1 VLKDAALRDN
11 PPNPDWRPGQP
22 PYAALLPVHTTDLP
36 EVQDVVGLLR
46 AVLDHHPAPPGG
58 CAPDERVLVGELY
71 VSIPHLMRYYGADGR
86 GVHIPSN
93 MHLIA
98 TPWRARAVA
107 ELVETYE
114 GALPAGAWPN
124 WVLGNHD
131 RSRVATRVGSAQA
144 RAAAVL
150 LLTLRGTP
158 TLYYG
163 DELGMTD
170 VMIAPEQVQD
180 PAERNVPG
188 IGAGRDPE
196 RTPMPWAARPGGGF
210 CPDGVTPWLPFGPD
224 LATVN
229 VADERA
235 DPRSMLSLVRTLLAL
250 RRSEPALAVGAYRAV
265 HVDDDLFVYERSED
279 GRTVTVALNL
289 GASPRAVGA
298 LLHGRG
304 DLVLSTAGQTLEADL
319 VPGEGRLVA
328 GHGVGL
334 PPAVE

>member
-1 VLKDAALRDN
+1 
-11 PPNPDWRPGQP
+11 
-22 PYAALLPVHTTDLP
+22 LLPLYTTDLP
-36 EVQDVVGLLR
+36 EVQDVVRLLR
-46 AVLDHHPAPPGG
+46 DVLDKHPAPAGG
-58 CAPDERVLVGELY
+58 CAPEDRVLIGELY
-71 VSIPHLMRYYGADGR
+71 VTIRSLMRYYGTDGH

-114 GALPAGAWPN
+114 AALPPYGWPN

-131 RSRVATRVGSAQA
+131 RSRIATRAGTAQS
-144 RAAAVL
+144 RVAAML

-158 TLYYG
+158 TMYYG

-170 VMIAPEQVQD
+170 VMIPPDRVQD
-180 PAERNVPG
+180 PAERKVPG

-229 VADERA
+229 VATERA
-235 DPRSMLSLVRTLLAL
+235 DSRSLLSLYRTLLAL
-250 RRSEPALAVGAYRAV
+250 RRAAPTLASGSYRPV
-265 HVDDDLFVYERSED
+265 HVDDDLFVYERTEAE
-279 GRTVTVALNL
+279 RTVTVALNF
-289 GASPRAVGA
+289 GSGPRSVAALLQGRGA
-298 LLHGRG
+298 LL
-304 DLVLSTAGQTLEADL
+304 LSTAGRTAAADL
-319 VPGEGRLVA
+319 AAGEGRLLGRTA
-328 GHGVGL
+328 
-334 PPAVE
+334 PIPRSPS